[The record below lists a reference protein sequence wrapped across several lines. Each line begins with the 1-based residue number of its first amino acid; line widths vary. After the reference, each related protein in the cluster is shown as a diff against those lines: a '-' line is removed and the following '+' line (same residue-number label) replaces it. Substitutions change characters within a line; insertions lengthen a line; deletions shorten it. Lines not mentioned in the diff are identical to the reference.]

1 MQRLSIIF
9 YIWRYPRYYT
19 GTLGFGLWPPLY
31 LGITIDFRAT
41 PLSTLFTLSFFG
53 DHPQNTC
60 ILDIPGTYGSAAIL
74 LTNHATAGI
83 LFTNHT
89 YFVHKPRYST
99 YFAHKPRYSTYFCS
113 QITLLQLFCS
123 QITVQKMFCSQSAL
137 QQSFCSQTRPTVIY
151 FAHYGT
157 SSVHK

>member
-1 MQRLSIIF
+1 MRRGFKPRRWLYSLLLYTITRGGITSHPPCALTVQRLSIIF
-9 YIWRYPRYYT
+9 YIWGYPRYYT
-19 GTLGFGLWPPLY
+19 ITLGFRLWPPPY

-41 PLSTLFTLSFFG
+41 PLCTLFTLSFFG

-89 YFVHKPRYST
+89 YFVHKPRYSS
-99 YFAHKPRYSTYFCS
+99 YFAHKPR
-113 QITLLQLFCS
+113 
-123 QITVQKMFCSQSAL
+123 
-137 QQSFCSQTRPTVIY
+137 
-151 FAHYGT
+151 
-157 SSVHK
+157 